1 MKEEELDPEGRKI
14 KFQQWNG
21 KDRSLHYEPEAF
33 YVSAEDLKTRKNGG
47 VSVISGVK
55 VEKIDAD
62 RQVAHLSNGNKIRYG
77 KCLLATG
84 GKPKTLDVLRGRPE
98 LEEKAGILS
107 AVALTYFKSS
117 CSSLQTS
124 CSPDIFRAFSNNFK
138 THQGAKK
145 SSFFRSTCQ
154 ESFCSLI

>member
-1 MKEEELDPEGRKI
+1 MYTYLSCSIQVKAMKEEELDPEGRKI

-33 YVSAEDLKTRKNGG
+33 YVPAEDLKTRKNGG

-107 AVALTYFKSS
+107 AVDLF
-117 CSSLQTS
+117 
-124 CSPDIFRAFSNNFK
+124 
-138 THQGAKK
+138 
-145 SSFFRSTCQ
+145 
-154 ESFCSLI
+154 